1 MASSTLIRRVQK
13 ICCQK
18 KYLKAIVMTSISRD
32 SNNNLEQQKKKKGFL
47 QSISNSHYIFLF
59 LSYSFG
65 IEAIK
70 KFFHTRS
77 SLENYTRFRDQT
89 EQSLYPFSDQKGPK
103 TLPFGAAH
111 TYMAYIREYPLPPPW
126 ATTCFVNLH
135 SSSLQVLQFQLEF
148 TK

>member
-13 ICCQK
+13 MCCQK
-18 KYLKAIVMTSISRD
+18 KYLKAILMTSISRD
-32 SNNNLEQQKKKKGFL
+32 SNNTLEQQKKKKGFL

-77 SLENYTRFRDQT
+77 SLENYTRFETKMSKIYTRFQT
-89 EQSLYPFSDQKGPK
+89 KTAQEPTRWGGTYLYG
-103 TLPFGAAH
+103 LYEGV
-111 TYMAYIREYPLPPPW
+111 PPPPPR